1 MAKRQVTI
9 FINGQEVANNL
20 KAIAAEKRKVTN
32 ELNRMVIG
40 SDEYNAKVKELRKLD
55 GVIKEHRNN
64 VAGTSGAWDKL
75 KKSGGAFVAFAGA
88 AFAADKIIGYGKEL
102 FKLGTEMEVLG
113 RKAETV
119 FGEALPLVTEQAE
132 KNAAAMGL
140 STGAFIDAAAAI
152 GDLLIPMGFQREEA
166 AAISTELVNLSG
178 ALAEWSGGQLD
189 AEGVTQVLSKA
200 VLGQREGLK
209 QLGISITE
217 AEIQTRLAEKGLKGL
232 TGEMLQQAKAAATL
246 ELITEKSADAQ
257 EAFANNADTNIRRQ
271 AELAAAFRE
280 IKEAIATALIP
291 VFGRLLEAAKPV
303 VTGFATFV
311 KTLLSGEAA
320 GGKLS
325 AVMKVVGVVLGNVWA
340 IVKPLGAAFFGL
352 VRILADRLA
361 PVADFIGT
369 KLLQLYNVTIDVVN
383 GISRLLKSDFRLQ
396 KIDIEGFKASLKGAK
411 DSLDDSGIG
420 ATDGKPT
427 KGFQLTPTDGDLE
440 EQKKRADKLADER
453 KKQLENLQKILSNFQ
468 EEARIS
474 ELSEDQQALERI
486 RLRYQKE
493 IDLALELERQ
503 GNTQLTALRIELQQ
517 LQAQAIRAEEE
528 RQREAQVLARE
539 EAWKKEQEQI
549 ESFNQQRAEAQRQLF
564 DAARQV
570 ILDEY
575 DNALIDLERNYEA
588 QQELARRF
596 GLDTLEIDI
605 AYEREKERI
614 KREFRER
621 TLNETFEAQ
630 RQEAAALAA
639 AYNAFGEIVSGA
651 IALVGDEMS
660 EFSGLSRLLTLA
672 QIGLKTAEG
681 LAAATAAGAGLVF
694 PANLGAIASGVA
706 TVLANMA
713 AARRALD
720 SAPRV
725 PQRRWGGYIDV
736 TGEDDNRS
744 YRAQY
749 IGRPGSGMLPSHPV
763 LLDTV
768 GGRVLA
774 SEAGR
779 EYFVSNAALRNPAV
793 FDHVRAIDNIVRA
806 RQFRDGGFTDAPST
820 TANASSDTTAALL
833 PILAQL
839 ITILTQLRDKEFR
852 AIIEDRTIQDFRE
865 RETLINR
872 YSGRS

>member
-1 MAKRQVTI
+1 
-9 FINGQEVANNL
+9 
-20 KAIAAEKRKVTN
+20 
-32 ELNRMVIG
+32 VIG
-40 SDEYNAKVKELRKLD
+40 SDEYKKKTQELRKLD
-55 GVIKEHRNN
+55 GIIKEHRNN
-64 VAGTSGAWDKL
+64 ISSTGSAWDKL

-119 FGEALPLVTEQAE
+119 FGQALPLVTEQAE
-132 KNAAAMGL
+132 RNAAAMGL
-140 STGAFIDAAAAI
+140 STGAYIDAAAAI

-166 AAISTELVNLSG
+166 ANISSELVNLSG
-178 ALAEWSGGQLD
+178 ALAEWTGGQLD

-200 VLGQREGLK
+200 VLGQRQGLK
-209 QLGISITE
+209 QLGISISE
-217 AEIQTRLAEKGLKGL
+217 ADIQARLAEKGLKGL
-232 TGEMLQQAKAAATL
+232 TGATLEQAKAAITL

-257 EAFANNADTNIRRQ
+257 EAFAANADTNIRRQ

-280 IKEAIATALIP
+280 IREAIATALIP

-303 VTGFATFV
+303 VTGFANFV

-340 IVKPLGAAFFGL
+340 IVKPLGTAFFGL

-383 GISRLLKSDFRLQ
+383 GISKLVKSDFRLQ
-396 KIDIEGFKASLKGAK
+396 KIDIEGFKASLKDAGKA
-411 DSLDDSGIG
+411 LDDSGIG
-420 ATDGKPT
+420 AEGGKPT
-427 KGFQLTPTDGDLE
+427 RNFQLTPTEGDLE
-440 EQKKRADKLADER
+440 EQKKRADKLAEER
-453 KKQLENLQKILSNFQ
+453 KKQLANLQKILTSFQ
-468 EEARIS
+468 EEARLS

-503 GNTQLTALRIELQQ
+503 GNTQITALRIELQK
-517 LQAQAIRAEEE
+517 LQAQAVRAEEE
-528 RQREAQVLARE
+528 RQREADAIAAE

-549 ESFNQQRAEAQRQLF
+549 EAFNERRAEAQRQLF

-570 ILDEY
+570 ILSEY
-575 DNALIDLERNYEA
+575 DNALIDLERNYQQ
-588 QQELARRF
+588 QQELARQF
-596 GLDTLEIDI
+596 GLDTLEIEI

-621 TLNETFEAQ
+621 AVQETIEGQ
-630 RQEAAALAA
+630 RQEAEALAQ
-639 AYNAFGEIVSGA
+639 AFNSLGEIVGGA
-651 IALVGDEMS
+651 IALVGDEMT
-660 EFSGLSRLLTLA
+660 EFAGLSRLLALA

-681 LAAATAAGAGLVF
+681 LAAATAAGAGLIF

-706 TVLANMA
+706 TVLTNMA

-725 PQRRWGGYIDV
+725 PQRRWGGYVDV
-736 TGEDDNRS
+736 TGEDDNRN

-749 IGRPGSGMLPSHPV
+749 IGRPGSGMLPAHPV
-763 LLDTV
+763 LLDTI

-779 EYFVSNAALRNPAV
+779 EYFVSNNALRNPAV

-806 RQFRDGGFTDAPST
+806 RQFRDGGFTDATPSQAQGSNET
-820 TANASSDTTAALL
+820 DTNALL
-833 PILAQL
+833 IP
-839 ITILTQLRDKEFR
+839 ILTQVASLLAELRNKEFE
-852 AIIEDRTIQDFRE
+852 AVIKDRTIEQFRE
-865 RETLINR
+865 REKIIQR
-872 YSGRS
+872 YS